1 MTSVSLLSLFNI
13 SVCLSDLHRLGL
25 PFLYIFHYLYFACM
39 WSNFNV
45 SWYDIIWILFI
56 YGYKKCSPHVE
67 KGFCMYS
74 FTSCILD
81 GGVYGGFI
89 SREGILFCSN
99 DYTSLSES
107 WLGDYSIERGLTKPL
122 DINTDDSALLI
133 LSGSKFILIS
143 AFYIAIRIRLPRF

>member
-1 MTSVSLLSLFNI
+1 
-13 SVCLSDLHRLGL
+13 
-25 PFLYIFHYLYFACM
+25 
-39 WSNFNV
+39 
-45 SWYDIIWILFI
+45 
-56 YGYKKCSPHVE
+56 
-67 KGFCMYS
+67 MYS

-89 SREGILFCSN
+89 SREWILFCS
-99 DYTSLSES
+99 YTSLSES
-107 WLGDYSIERGLTKPL
+107 RLGDYSIERGLTKPL

>member
-1 MTSVSLLSLFNI
+1 MLL
-13 SVCLSDLHRLGL
+13 VD
-25 PFLYIFHYLYFACM
+25 
-39 WSNFNV
+39 
-45 SWYDIIWILFI
+45 
-56 YGYKKCSPHVE
+56 GYQKCSPHVE

-107 WLGDYSIERGLTKPL
+107 
-122 DINTDDSALLI
+122 
-133 LSGSKFILIS
+133 
-143 AFYIAIRIRLPRF
+143 

>member
-13 SVCLSDLHRLGL
+13 SVCLSDLHLVGL

-39 WSNFNV
+39 RSNFNV

>member
-13 SVCLSDLHRLGL
+13 SVCLSDLHLVGL
-25 PFLYIFHYLYFACM
+25 PSLYIFHYLCFACM

-56 YGYKKCSPHVE
+56 DGYKKCSPHVE